1 MMAMSMNTSELLP
14 LLAASLCLAAVA
26 CALIALRRQRRQ
38 IVHLQRAITRREQHL
53 RLLRQEFAALLD
65 CSRGLANQLGHQQL
79 QLRQVNH
86 RQQQLELNEG
96 GEGHVREA
104 VTLVRRGAGVE
115 ELVGDC
121 GLSRSEA
128 ELVLRLHGR
137 EEQEG
142 RLSA

>member
-1 MMAMSMNTSELLP
+1 MVMSMNMSELIP
-14 LLAASLCLAAVA
+14 LLATTLLLAAVA
-26 CALIALRRQRRQ
+26 GGLVALQRQRRQ
-38 IVHLQRAITRREQHL
+38 IVHLQRDLSRRDRNL
-53 RLLRQEFAALLD
+53 RLLRQEFGALLD
-65 CSRGLANQLGHQQL
+65 CSRGLASQLGHQQQ
-79 QLRQVNH
+79 QLKQVNH

-104 VTLVRRGAGVE
+104 ITLVRRGAGVE

-137 EEQEG
+137 QEEEL
-142 RLSA
+142 RSSA